1 MLWNITNLPVVF
13 HMTKTTA
20 CGFYTPDCKN
30 HSIVVF
36 RKTTVPV
43 DFDKKSSVPGTVKNH
58 SIPPVGMLWNFT
70 KLPVVFYILVKNHCQ
85 WFSYA
90 VVFYM

>member
-1 MLWNITNLPVVF
+1 MWFFTFLIV
-13 HMTKTTA
+13 
-20 CGFYTPDCKN
+20 KN

-43 DFDKKSSVPGTVKNH
+43 EFYKKSSVPGTVKNH
-58 SIPPVGMLWNFT
+58 SIPPVEMLWNFT
-70 KLPVVFYILVKNHCQ
+70 KLPVVFYILVTNHCQ

-90 VVFYM
+90 VVSYM

>member
-1 MLWNITNLPVVF
+1 MEYYKP
-13 HMTKTTA
+13 A
-20 CGFYTPDCKN
+20 SGFLHDKNHSMWFFTFPIVKN

-36 RKTTVPV
+36 EKNHCASGFLQEILRARI
-43 DFDKKSSVPGTVKNH
+43 VKNH